1 MAAGRDFARRFRFKS
16 SRHGGAAM
24 KQRVKTKTATA
35 KTAPKARMKAK
46 SAGSGSKVQGEG
58 DYEAARRY
66 RRRVKTYLENN
77 DVKEAARRAKPRSR
91 AEAHSLLAAESA
103 AKRRAK
109 GLGVGKRY
117 RRLESPRVEPS
128 TRGRTS
134 RH

>member
-1 MAAGRDFARRFRFKS
+1 MATMKR
-16 SRHGGAAM
+16 AM
-24 KQRVKTKTATA
+24 TKG
-35 KTAPKARMKAK
+35 KAK
-46 SAGSGSKVQGEG
+46 SKAKAKAKTSAKVQGEG

-66 RRRVKTYLENN
+66 RKRVKTYLEHN
-77 DVKEAARRAKPRSR
+77 DVQKAALRAKPKSR

-103 AKRRAK
+103 GKQRAK
-109 GLGVGKRY
+109 GLGVGKRF

>member
-1 MAAGRDFARRFRFKS
+1 
-16 SRHGGAAM
+16 M
-24 KQRVKTKTATA
+24 KQRA
-35 KTAPKARMKAK
+35 KAKAKAK
-46 SAGSGSKVQGEG
+46 SKSGMKTASGSMSGTKSARPGSRVQGEG

-66 RRRVKTYLENN
+66 RKRTRKFLENN
-77 DVKEAARRAKPRSR
+77 DVEKAARRAGPRTR

-103 AKRRAK
+103 GKQRAK
-109 GLGVGKRY
+109 GLGVGKRF